1 MMEAGYI
8 AQARIEEI
16 RTEQVQMETQAQER
30 TAMYAHDI
38 EIGKGAS
45 QWIIN
50 LRASVRPVV
59 TYLFVLLLIVV
70 DIASIWWAWSSGA
83 AFAEAI
89 PMVFD
94 ADEMQTQAQERASLY
109 AHDIEIGKGASQ
121 WVTNSRAMVRP
132 AITYGMFI
140 MFMFVELFGFWFAFH
155 REVPFD
161 VALNLLWD
169 DETQIIWASIVSFWF
184 GTQAF
189 KK

>member
-1 MMEAGYI
+1 MFTLISTALSFLMGGLPKLLDFFQDKSDKKHELELAAMQMERELKMMEAGYI

-59 TYLFVLLLIVV
+59 TYLFVFLLIIV
-70 DIASIWWAWSSGA
+70 DVASIWWAWSSGA

-94 ADEMQTQAQERASLY
+94 ADEMQIL
-109 AHDIEIGKGASQ
+109 
-121 WVTNSRAMVRP
+121 
-132 AITYGMFI
+132 
-140 MFMFVELFGFWFAFH
+140 
-155 REVPFD
+155 
-161 VALNLLWD
+161 
-169 DETQIIWASIVSFWF
+169 ASIIAFWF

-189 KK
+189 SKK